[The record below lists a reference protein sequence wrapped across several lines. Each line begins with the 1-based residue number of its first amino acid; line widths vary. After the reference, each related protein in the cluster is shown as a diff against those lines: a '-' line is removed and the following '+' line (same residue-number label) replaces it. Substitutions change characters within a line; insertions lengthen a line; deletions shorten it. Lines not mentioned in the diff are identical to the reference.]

1 MIIVMRPGATEA
13 EVRDIIKRLEARG
26 YGHHLSAGVE
36 RTIIGAIGANEREKQ
51 QVSEQLMGLPGVERV
66 VTILKP
72 YKMVSRDHHPEGS
85 VVQIGA
91 ARIGGGHLGIIAGPC
106 TIETEKQLFEA
117 ARAVKEAGAVVL
129 RGGAFKPRSSPYD
142 FQGLREEGVALL
154 QAAGREVGLP
164 TLTEIMEPRQIEV
177 VVDKV
182 DALQI
187 GARNMA
193 NFDLL
198 REAGATG
205 KPVLLKRGFAATIEE
220 FIKAGE
226 YIATTG
232 NLNIILCERGIRSFE
247 TVTRFTL
254 DLAGMA
260 AAKLETYL
268 PIIVDPS
275 HATGTHRLVA
285 PMSLAAIAAG
295 ADGLMIEVH
304 PHPDQARCDGPQS
317 LTPKRFAA
325 LMEQIRKLAEVLE
338 MQV

>member
-1 MIIVMRPGATEA
+1 MIIVMAPGATQKQ
-13 EVRDIIKRLEARG
+13 VQDVIKRLEARG

-51 QVSEQLMGLPGVERV
+51 QVGEQLSQLPGVERV
-66 VTILKP
+66 VPILKP
-72 YKMVSRDHHPEGS
+72 YKMVSRDHHPDGS
-85 VVQIGA
+85 IV
-91 ARIGGGHLGIIAGPC
+91 RIGEAQFGSGHIGIMAGPC
-106 TIETEKQLFEA
+106 TIETGKQLREA
-117 ARAVKEAGAVVL
+117 AKAVKEAGAHVL

-142 FQGLREEGVALL
+142 FQGLREEGL
-154 QAAGREVGLP
+154 QMLADAGREVGLP
-164 TLTEIMEPRQIEV
+164 TITEAMDARQVELVAEV
-177 VVDKV
+177 C
-182 DALQI
+182 DAIQI
-187 GARNMA
+187 GTRNMS

-198 REAGATG
+198 RVAGATG
-205 KPVLLKRGFAATIEE
+205 KPVMLKRGFAATVEE
-220 FIKAGE
+220 WLKAAE

-232 NLNIILCERGIRSFE
+232 NLQIILCERGIRSFD

-260 AAKLETYL
+260 AAKLETHL

-285 PMSLAAIAAG
+285 PMSLAALAAG

-317 LTPKRFAA
+317 LTPKRFAQ
-325 LMEQIRKLAEVLE
+325 LMEQIRQVSGIVGGEV
-338 MQV
+338 